1 VLGEDGSL
9 AVATPFVVTEPGI
22 ELRRDG
28 AVEQVAVEDVDSYL
42 LELDNVSGAIRG
54 DSSLLLG
61 REDSVAQ
68 ARTIEALYGSA
79 A

>member
-1 VLGEDGSL
+1 MLGEDGSAL
-9 AVATPFVVTEPGI
+9 RARPVRTPHAGI

-28 AVEQVAVEDVDSYL
+28 EVEQVAVEEADSYL

-54 DSSLLLG
+54 EAELLLG
-61 REDSVAQ
+61 RDDAVGQ
-68 ARTIEALYGSA
+68 ARTIEALYRSA